1 MGWATAWIH
10 WARLLDRDRIGRL
23 VPAQV
28 RCTPP
33 LRFGPSGLLR
43 CRCVAAGVL
52 QGLDGFLHRFAS
64 NPLGPKRSKTMAKKN
79 QPANDR
85 LDAFLVEEYEVQG
98 EKRSNWSKIG
108 AAWPHQDGKGY
119 RLVLNAV
126 PVNGVVVLR
135 LPEPKED

>member
-1 MGWATAWIH
+1 
-10 WARLLDRDRIGRL
+10 
-23 VPAQV
+23 
-28 RCTPP
+28 
-33 LRFGPSGLLR
+33 
-43 CRCVAAGVL
+43 
-52 QGLDGFLHRFAS
+52 
-64 NPLGPKRSKTMAKKN
+64 MAKKT

-98 EKRSNWSKIG
+98 EKRSNWSKVG

>member
-1 MGWATAWIH
+1 
-10 WARLLDRDRIGRL
+10 
-23 VPAQV
+23 
-28 RCTPP
+28 
-33 LRFGPSGLLR
+33 
-43 CRCVAAGVL
+43 
-52 QGLDGFLHRFAS
+52 
-64 NPLGPKRSKTMAKKN
+64 MAKKN

-126 PVNGVVVLR
+126 PVSGVVVLTLSFSLASEASVVLVSFTR
-135 LPEPKED
+135 

>member
-1 MGWATAWIH
+1 
-10 WARLLDRDRIGRL
+10 
-23 VPAQV
+23 
-28 RCTPP
+28 
-33 LRFGPSGLLR
+33 
-43 CRCVAAGVL
+43 
-52 QGLDGFLHRFAS
+52 
-64 NPLGPKRSKTMAKKN
+64 MAKKN

-98 EKRSNWSKIG
+98 EKRSNCSKIG

-126 PVNGVVVLR
+126 PVSGVVVLR